1 MKNIFKTDS
10 DTFLKV
16 ALLISSIIAIIL
28 WVTAAILA
36 FRYKVDEYTSITIVM
51 LGLVP
56 YIASLLIYSIK
67 SLKELLKTL

>member
-16 ALLISSIIAIIL
+16 ALLISCIIAIIV

-36 FRYKVDEYTSITIVM
+36 FVYKVDEYTSITIVIC
-51 LGLVP
+51 GLVP

>member
-36 FRYKVDEYTSITIVM
+36 FVYKVDEYTSITVLM

-56 YIASLLIYSIK
+56 YIVSLLIYSVK
-67 SLKELLKTL
+67 SLKELFKTL